1 MSCAGCYRKV
11 SPMPL
16 LEAYVL
22 IGAVWLACSAA
33 FFVLAAIA
41 ADRKVVTSVEPAIVS
56 RPLLHPE
63 AEVTIAAA
71 ALLGKPAV
79 LQVARNDESDQPL
92 ANAA

>member
-1 MSCAGCYRKV
+1 
-11 SPMPL
+11 MPL

-33 FFVLAAIA
+33 FFILAAIA
-41 ADRKVVTSVEPAIVS
+41 ADRKVVPSVEPAIVP

-63 AEVTIAAA
+63 AAMTNAAA
-71 ALLGKPAV
+71 ALPGMAAALK
-79 LQVARNDESDQPL
+79 VARNDEAEQPL